1 MAIRS
6 AHKCHICKEVFK
18 NEDMVNYA
26 TPRSKTSYWYCKKCY
41 DEKIAQ
47 EKFSNKVCSIFGIK
61 TPGPRIWTE
70 RKRLMN
76 TYGYSDETIV
86 DCLDYIY
93 NVLKKQKKVETIYLV
108 NPTTVDEMMRYKRKQ
123 NIESLNLAAAAQTE
137 IREHIVPIKENTNS
151 RKKITYDPDEWL
163 DD

>member
-6 AHKCHICKEVFK
+6 THKCHICKEIFK

-26 TPRSKTSYWYCKKCY
+26 TPRAKTSYWYCKKCY

-70 RKRLMN
+70 RKRLMD

-93 NVLKKQKKVETIYLV
+93 NVEKKKKFAETLYLI
-108 NPTTVDEMMRYKRKQ
+108 NPATMDKMKAYQREK
-123 NIESLNLAAAAQTE
+123 NNESLKLAAATTTKFNEYIA
-137 IREHIVPIKENTNS
+137 PIQANKN
-151 RKKITYDPDEWL
+151 KVKIEYDPDEWL
-163 DD
+163 D